1 MIKQAT
7 GELFIGVFSLVDS
20 LRNLTLDQYV
30 RSINEAPTDNSK
42 SYYFWLY
49 DYVNKKLFNKNNKEH
64 WSINKSFKPEGHY
77 QNILRH
83 QLYIGIESNP
93 KALKQEIR
101 DIENRYTE
109 SKRFS
114 FFMIFLI
121 SSLLLALIT
130 LFLGFIKKSFST
142 YNNQLEVL
150 IKEQINYMSQ
160 TIDDFRDFH
169 KPSKS
174 TEPFDIKG
182 AIKSAISILHVD
194 KNITINLKGTQLY
207 IDGYANEFQQAI
219 LNILSN
225 AKDAIGTKEG
235 VIDR

>member
-1 MIKQAT
+1 
-7 GELFIGVFSLVDS
+7 
-20 LRNLTLDQYV
+20 
-30 RSINEAPTDNSK
+30 
-42 SYYFWLY
+42 
-49 DYVNKKLFNKNNKEH
+49 
-64 WSINKSFKPEGHY
+64 
-77 QNILRH
+77 
-83 QLYIGIESNP
+83 
-93 KALKQEIR
+93 
-101 DIENRYTE
+101 
-109 SKRFS
+109 
-114 FFMIFLI
+114 
-121 SSLLLALIT
+121 
-130 LFLGFIKKSFST
+130 
-142 YNNQLEVL
+142 
-150 IKEQINYMSQ
+150 MSQ

>member
-1 MIKQAT
+1 LIKQAT
-7 GELFIGVFSLVDS
+7 GELFIGAFSLVDS
-20 LRNLTLDQYV
+20 LRNITLDQYV

-64 WSINKSFKPEGHY
+64 WSINKLFKPEGHY

-101 DIENRYTE
+101 DIKNRYTE

-130 LFLGFIKKSFST
+130 LFLGFIKK
-142 YNNQLEVL
+142 VL
-150 IKEQINYMSQ
+150 ALTTTSLKYL
-160 TIDDFRDFH
+160 
-169 KPSKS
+169 SKS
-174 TEPFDIKG
+174 
-182 AIKSAISILHVD
+182 
-194 KNITINLKGTQLY
+194 
-207 IDGYANEFQQAI
+207 
-219 LNILSN
+219 
-225 AKDAIGTKEG
+225 
-235 VIDR
+235 R